1 MKKSRK
7 GHEKLSEKSV
17 KRPWKKHAKSGLCK
31 KLQKEWFSDFVTIFS
46 HKCSRSMWLLL
57 ILRCGF
63 LFQLYKFFE
72 AFSWSFGSFTLTAAL
87 NSSFGPTGN
96 ERVNEPMNQWNL
108 TTHLPKVLCLR
119 PSVFYEFYVKPS
131 SRYSFVHIFCW
142 PHLPKVLR
150 DRRFFLTFFM
160 WNRALT
166 KVSYTFCRL
175 HLPKVLRTVQLF

>member
-1 MKKSRK
+1 
-7 GHEKLSEKSV
+7 
-17 KRPWKKHAKSGLCK
+17 
-31 KLQKEWFSDFVTIFS
+31 
-46 HKCSRSMWLLL
+46 
-57 ILRCGF
+57 
-63 LFQLYKFFE
+63 
-72 AFSWSFGSFTLTAAL
+72 
-87 NSSFGPTGN
+87 
-96 ERVNEPMNQWNL
+96 MNHWNL

-166 KVSYTFCRL
+166 KVSYTFCRP
-175 HLPKVLRTVQLF
+175 HLPKVLRTVQFFQHVEVQSEPSLQSWALFVSNFCRSRPATAKTETLLRRPRKPLYQKNAGFRARECFQAWTYAFQTCCTTWWWCVWHEDVVDMMVRMLPMTRKFSN